1 MKRMY
6 KSLIAIIALIFFIA
20 ISTLFLNK
28 VINPV
33 SKNNY
38 KAESKKEI
46 VFEPYFLD
54 ENKIKILVIAQ
65 DDENLLSTLEQ
76 INGDGKV
83 LNKINCN
90 NKNKVTLDIEI
101 NGDETYEFIATN
113 TLGEKISKNLEV
125 NDEFRKNIIKTNISI
140 DESTIDSNGLALK
153 GNVEIDYGNNSNLNM
168 KTEYKIGN
176 GEWKEYN
183 KIIDID
189 CNEIV
194 SNKEQED
201 DNKTIIIY
209 ARKIDDIG
217 NQILTISKTVQFDV
231 DAPQM
236 PEITIEQKAKYPT
249 ITDEGVCL
257 DNTVTIKFDDEKENL
272 LNQYSIDGGE
282 TWQNCDTGIYTF
294 NTLKGIVYA
303 KSTKET
309 GLTITK
315 KVNVSMANVTA
326 SSALASDALTYKAYD
341 GDTTTYV
348 GAYHVS
354 FWESDGVEIP
364 SIGGYMLVDE
374 SAINKNLNVYFSRTG
389 SESPGA
395 SSAKGDIRIYCYD
408 DNEKVLSTTIINKA
422 QSGIGKKAIQIPENT
437 KKIYFYMIITDTG
450 WSGGNGYARIH
461 NIEIENQ

>member
-1 MKRMY
+1 MKRRY

-140 DESTIDSNGLALK
+140 DESSIDSNGLALK

-194 SNKEQED
+194 SNKEQEY

-315 KVNVSMANVTA
+315 KVNVSMENVTA

-395 SSAKGDIRIYCYD
+395 STAKGDIRIYCYD

>member
-1 MKRMY
+1 MY

-236 PEITIEQKAKYPT
+236 PEITI
-249 ITDEGVCL
+249 
-257 DNTVTIKFDDEKENL
+257 
-272 LNQYSIDGGE
+272 
-282 TWQNCDTGIYTF
+282 
-294 NTLKGIVYA
+294 
-303 KSTKET
+303 
-309 GLTITK
+309 
-315 KVNVSMANVTA
+315 
-326 SSALASDALTYKAYD
+326 
-341 GDTTTYV
+341 
-348 GAYHVS
+348 
-354 FWESDGVEIP
+354 
-364 SIGGYMLVDE
+364 
-374 SAINKNLNVYFSRTG
+374 
-389 SESPGA
+389 
-395 SSAKGDIRIYCYD
+395 
-408 DNEKVLSTTIINKA
+408 
-422 QSGIGKKAIQIPENT
+422 
-437 KKIYFYMIITDTG
+437 
-450 WSGGNGYARIH
+450 
-461 NIEIENQ
+461 

>member
-1 MKRMY
+1 MKRRY

-140 DESTIDSNGLALK
+140 DESSIDSNGLALK

-194 SNKEQED
+194 SNKEQEY

-209 ARKIDDIG
+209 DRKIDDIG

>member
-257 DNTVTIKFDDEKENL
+257 DNTVTIKFDREKENL
-272 LNQYSIDGGE
+272 VNQYSIDGGK

-437 KKIYFYMIITDTG
+437 QKIYFYMIITDTG

>member
-33 SKNNY
+33 NKNNY

-76 INGDGKV
+76 INREGKV

-153 GNVEIDYGNNSNLNM
+153 ENVEIDYGNNSNLNM

-282 TWQNCDTGIYTF
+282 TWHNCDTGIYTF

-374 SAINKNLNVYFSRTG
+374 TAINKNLNVYFSRTG